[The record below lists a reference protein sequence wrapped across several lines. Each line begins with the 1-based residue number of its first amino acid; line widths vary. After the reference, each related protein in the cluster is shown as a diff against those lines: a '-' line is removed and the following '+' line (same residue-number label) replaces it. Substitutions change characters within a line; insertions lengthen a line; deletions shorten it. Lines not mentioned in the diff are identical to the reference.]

1 MNLLCNILIIST
13 YWMHCIQ
20 YTIEPYSVYDCIICK
35 ECRLLFRALLQF
47 TIVRIFLNSANG
59 L

>member
-20 YTIEPYSVYDCIICK
+20 YTIEPYSVYDRMAFNI
-35 ECRLLFRALLQF
+35 RL
-47 TIVRIFLNSANG
+47 N
-59 L
+59 

>member
-20 YTIEPYSVYDCIICK
+20 YTIEPYSVYDCMAFNI
-35 ECRLLFRALLQF
+35 RL
-47 TIVRIFLNSANG
+47 N
-59 L
+59 